1 LKPSGKEKWRK
12 LVATRSVDYKCAG
25 ETLQDFHDSSA
36 FVRGIMGPIGSGK
49 STACIIELLRRA
61 REQTLSPD
69 GKRKSRIA
77 IIRNSYPELKS
88 TTIKSWFQ
96 WVPREWG
103 KFNQSSPIVHHIR
116 TEDLD
121 IEVLFMA
128 LDREDD
134 ASKLLSLELSF
145 AWINE
150 AREVPKGIVDALTG
164 RVGRYPAKVE
174 GGCTW
179 SGILLDTNPPDD
191 QSWWYKYAEE
201 ETPEGWEFFKQPSGL
216 SPEVENLPN
225 LPKDYYKRIMAGKDE
240 DWVKVYCHGQYGY
253 VVEGKPVYPM
263 FRDSTHTNSEIEPVS
278 RLPLFIGLDFGLTPA
293 AVLGQKLVDGRW
305 LILDELVTENCGIVR
320 FAETLNSYLSEN
332 YPDHEVDM
340 AWGDPA
346 GNQRAHS
353 DERTALEIMEEYCDF
368 PVRPAPSNEISLRR
382 EVVVNALN
390 RMIDGKAGFQLHPR
404 AKMLRSGFAGKYHYK
419 FVKSSNNAM
428 TFETPAK
435 NEYSHVHDSLQYL
448 LLGGG
453 ERDVVLRKVK
463 RSKRP
468 KGPRIVSGV
477 DYDLFNT

>member
-1 LKPSGKEKWRK
+1 MAMRK
-12 LVATRSVDYKCAG
+12 VDYVCSGA
-25 ETLQDFHDSSA
+25 TLQRFHDSDS
-36 FVRGIMGPIGSGK
+36 FVRGVMGPVGSGK
-49 STACIIELLRRA
+49 SSACVIELLRRA
-61 REQTLSPD
+61 KEQAPGPD
-69 GKRKSRIA
+69 GIRRSRA
-77 IIRNSYPELKS
+77 VVIRNSFPDLSS
-88 TTIKSWFQ
+88 TTIKTVMQ
-96 WVPREWG
+96 WMPKEMG
-103 KFNQSSPIVHHIR
+103 KYRHGSPIVFHLKAG
-116 TEDLD
+116 DLD
-121 IEVLFMA
+121 FEILFMA
-128 LDREDD
+128 LDREED
-134 ASKLLSLELSF
+134 ARKLLSLEVSF
-145 AWINE
+145 AWVNE
-150 AREVPKGIVDALTG
+150 AREINLGIVNALSA
-164 RVGRYPAKVE
+164 RVGRFPAKVD

-179 SGILLDTNPPDD
+179 SGIIMDTNPPDD
-191 QSWWYKYAEE
+191 QNWWYKYAEE
-201 ETPEGWEFFKQPSGL
+201 ETPEGWEFFKQPPGD
-216 SPEVENLPN
+216 SPLGENIPN
-225 LPKDYYKRIMAGKDE
+225 LPKDYYKRIRAGKSD
-240 DWVKVYCHGQYGY
+240 DWIEAYIKGNYSY

-263 FRDSTHTNSEIEPVS
+263 FRDSTHTNSEIEPVP

-293 AVLGQKLVDGRW
+293 AVIGQKLVDGRW
-305 LILDELVTENCGIVR
+305 LIIDELVTENCGIVR
-320 FAETLNSYLSEN
+320 FAETLNSYLAEK

-453 ERDVVLRKVK
+453 GERCGFKEGKKIKATEGSEDC
-463 RSKRP
+463 
-468 KGPRIVSGV
+468 
-477 DYDLFNT
+477 